1 MEDVLAVEICS
12 PPKEVARSPPDDS
25 ALQMHVALSPWAAAQ
40 SPARNL
46 KQESH
51 LW

>member
-1 MEDVLAVEICS
+1 MQRMYVPKNEDVCENIEH
-12 PPKEVARSPPDDS
+12 KKNEYRE
-25 ALQMHVALSPWAAAQ
+25 MHVALSPWAAAQ

-46 KQESH
+46 KQEAH